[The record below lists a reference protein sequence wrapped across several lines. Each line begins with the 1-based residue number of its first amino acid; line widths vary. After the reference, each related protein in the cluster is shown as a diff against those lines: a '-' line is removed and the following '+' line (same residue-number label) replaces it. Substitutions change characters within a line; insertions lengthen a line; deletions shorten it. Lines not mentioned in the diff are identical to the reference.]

1 MTELELF
8 KYGFL
13 LRCAEEGLT
22 AEETASRIAQAREH
36 IKTANPVVAGAAA
49 AGAGAAGTK
58 WLGSALSKGIR
69 GGLGLAG
76 LGLAGAAGVG
86 AGAGWLGAKMTE
98 PDADPAEAKTQ
109 ELIETYRL
117 FAEQAKRNAQRRR
130 VYRPTISG
138 PRLMR

>member
-1 MTELELF
+1 MSDLELF

-22 AEETASRIAQAREH
+22 QEETAARIQTALDMTKQAFLDPVGTA
-36 IKTANPVVAGAAA
+36 KTVIN
-49 AGAGAAGTK
+49 
-58 WLGSALSKGIR
+58 
-69 GGLGLAG
+69 GGLTLGG

-130 VYRPTISG
+130 TFRPSVSG
-138 PRLMR
+138 ARLMR

>member
-22 AEETASRIAQAREH
+22 AEETASRIEQAREH
-36 IKTANPVVAGAAA
+36 IKTANPAAGIAA
-49 AGAGAAGTK
+49 AGAGAAGSA
-58 WLGSALSKGIR
+58 WLGNALSKGIH

-76 LGLAGAAGVG
+76 LGLAGATGLG

-98 PDADPAEAKTQ
+98 PDADPDEAKTQ